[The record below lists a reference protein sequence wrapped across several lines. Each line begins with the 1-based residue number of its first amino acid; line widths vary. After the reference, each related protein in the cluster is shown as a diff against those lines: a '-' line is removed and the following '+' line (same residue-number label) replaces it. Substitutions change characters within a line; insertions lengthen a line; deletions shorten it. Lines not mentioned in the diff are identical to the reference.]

1 MNAEKIYH
9 TYFMQ
14 VYSFVMN
21 IVKDPG
27 LAEEITQSTFFKA
40 MTAKS
45 DFKKEAAESMHSD
58 KKHNHL
64 LTL

>member
-1 MNAEKIYH
+1 
-9 TYFMQ
+9 
-14 VYSFVMN
+14 MN

-45 DFKKEAAESMHSD
+45 DLKRNLRNTHGYVRSPRIFATTIFVKAKGFPIRPM
-58 KKHNHL
+58 
-64 LTL
+64 TLKF

>member
-45 DFKKEAAESMHSD
+45 DFKKEAAEYTWLCSM
-58 KKHNHL
+58 KAAL
-64 LTL
+64 IMR